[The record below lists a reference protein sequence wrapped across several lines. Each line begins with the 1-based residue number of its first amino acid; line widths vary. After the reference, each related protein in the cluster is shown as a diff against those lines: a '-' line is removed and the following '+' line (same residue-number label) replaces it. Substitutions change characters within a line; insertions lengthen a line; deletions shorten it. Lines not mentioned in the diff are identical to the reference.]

1 MGFFFAI
8 GSGFGC
14 SPLFFGLGKKVGSEW
29 LVRRGIG
36 GGGFVLLSRRTF
48 LARLVLEFSSPSPPV
63 GASAL
68 RLMDDES
75 AIVVVFVVVVVVL
88 LELPASGQNLWP
100 N

>member
-1 MGFFFAI
+1 M
-8 GSGFGC
+8 
-14 SPLFFGLGKKVGSEW
+14 SEW
-29 LVRRGIG
+29 LVSEGNWE
-36 GGGFVLLSRRTF
+36 GGFVLSRRTF
-48 LARLVLEFSSPSPPV
+48 LARLVLEDSSPSPV

-75 AIVVVFVVVVVVL
+75 AIVVVVVVVVL

>member
-1 MGFFFAI
+1 M
-8 GSGFGC
+8 
-14 SPLFFGLGKKVGSEW
+14 VSEEGNW
-29 LVRRGIG
+29 R
-36 GGGFVLLSRRTF
+36 GGFVLLSRRTF
-48 LARLVLEFSSPSPPV
+48 LARLLLEFSPSPPV

>member
-1 MGFFFAI
+1 MVSAEGNW
-8 GSGFGC
+8 
-14 SPLFFGLGKKVGSEW
+14 E
-29 LVRRGIG
+29 
-36 GGGFVLLSRRTF
+36 GGFVLSMRRTF
-48 LARLVLEFSSPSPPV
+48 LARLVLEFSPSPV

>member
-1 MGFFFAI
+1 M
-8 GSGFGC
+8 
-14 SPLFFGLGKKVGSEW
+14 ED
-29 LVRRGIG
+29 
-36 GGGFVLLSRRTF
+36 
-48 LARLVLEFSSPSPPV
+48 SSSLPV

-75 AIVVVFVVVVVVL
+75 AIVFVVVVVVVVL

>member
-1 MGFFFAI
+1 M
-8 GSGFGC
+8 
-14 SPLFFGLGKKVGSEW
+14 
-29 LVRRGIG
+29 RGIG
-36 GGGFVLLSRRTF
+36 GGFVLSMRRTF
-48 LARLVLEFSSPSPPV
+48 LARLLLEFSSSPV

-75 AIVVVFVVVVVVL
+75 AIVVFVVVVVVVVL

>member
-1 MGFFFAI
+1 M
-8 GSGFGC
+8 
-14 SPLFFGLGKKVGSEW
+14 
-29 LVRRGIG
+29 
-36 GGGFVLLSRRTF
+36 LLSRRTF
-48 LARLVLEFSSPSPPV
+48 LARLLLEDSSPSPV

-75 AIVVVFVVVVVVL
+75 AIVVVFVVVVVVVL

>member
-1 MGFFFAI
+1 MVSAEGNWRA
-8 GSGFGC
+8 
-14 SPLFFGLGKKVGSEW
+14 
-29 LVRRGIG
+29 
-36 GGGFVLLSRRTF
+36 GFVLLSRRTF
-48 LARLVLEFSSPSPPV
+48 LARLVLESSSPSPV

-75 AIVVVFVVVVVVL
+75 AIVVVFVFVVVVMVVVL

>member
-1 MGFFFAI
+1 M
-8 GSGFGC
+8 
-14 SPLFFGLGKKVGSEW
+14 E
-29 LVRRGIG
+29 
-36 GGGFVLLSRRTF
+36 GGGFVLSMRRTF
-48 LARLVLEFSSPSPPV
+48 LARLVVEESSPSPV

>member
-1 MGFFFAI
+1 MRTWILGFFAI

-14 SPLFFGLGKKVGSEW
+14 SPLFFGLGKKAVSEGNW
-29 LVRRGIG
+29 
-36 GGGFVLLSRRTF
+36 GGFVLSMRRTF
-48 LARLVLEFSSPSPPV
+48 LARLLLEFSSSPSPV

-75 AIVVVFVVVVVVL
+75 AIVVVVFVVVVVVL

>member
-1 MGFFFAI
+1 MVSAEGN
-8 GSGFGC
+8 
-14 SPLFFGLGKKVGSEW
+14 W
-29 LVRRGIG
+29 R
-36 GGGFVLLSRRTF
+36 GGFVLSRRTF
-48 LARLVLEFSSPSPPV
+48 LARLVLEDSSSPPV

-75 AIVVVFVVVVVVL
+75 AIVVVGFVVVVVVL

>member
-1 MGFFFAI
+1 M
-8 GSGFGC
+8 
-14 SPLFFGLGKKVGSEW
+14 
-29 LVRRGIG
+29 
-36 GGGFVLLSRRTF
+36 LLSRRTF
-48 LARLVLEFSSPSPPV
+48 LARLLWEDSSPSPV

-75 AIVVVFVVVVVVL
+75 AIVVVVFVVVVVVL

>member
-1 MGFFFAI
+1 MVSAEGN
-8 GSGFGC
+8 
-14 SPLFFGLGKKVGSEW
+14 W
-29 LVRRGIG
+29 R
-36 GGGFVLLSRRTF
+36 GGFVLLSRRTF
-48 LARLVLEFSSPSPPV
+48 LARLVLEDSSPSPPV

-75 AIVVVFVVVVVVL
+75 AIVVVVVVVVVVL

>member
-1 MGFFFAI
+1 MVSAEGNWRGFA
-8 GSGFGC
+8 
-14 SPLFFGLGKKVGSEW
+14 
-29 LVRRGIG
+29 
-36 GGGFVLLSRRTF
+36 LLSRRTF
-48 LARLVLEFSSPSPPV
+48 LARLVLEFSSPSPV

-75 AIVVVFVVVVVVL
+75 AIVVVVVVVVL

>member
-1 MGFFFAI
+1 MVSAEGN
-8 GSGFGC
+8 
-14 SPLFFGLGKKVGSEW
+14 W
-29 LVRRGIG
+29 R
-36 GGGFVLLSRRTF
+36 GGFVLSRRTF
-48 LARLVLEFSSPSPPV
+48 LARLLLEFSSSPSPV

-75 AIVVVFVVVVVVL
+75 AIVVVVVVVVVVL

>member
-1 MGFFFAI
+1 M
-8 GSGFGC
+8 
-14 SPLFFGLGKKVGSEW
+14 
-29 LVRRGIG
+29 RGIG
-36 GGGFVLLSRRTF
+36 GFVLSRRTF
-48 LARLVLEFSSPSPPV
+48 LARLVLESSSPSPV

-75 AIVVVFVVVVVVL
+75 AIVVVFVVVVVVVVVL

>member
-1 MGFFFAI
+1 MEG
-8 GSGFGC
+8 GS
-14 SPLFFGLGKKVGSEW
+14 L
-29 LVRRGIG
+29 
-36 GGGFVLLSRRTF
+36 VLLSRRTF
-48 LARLVLEFSSPSPPV
+48 LARLVLESSPSPPV

>member
-1 MGFFFAI
+1 MVSAEGN
-8 GSGFGC
+8 
-14 SPLFFGLGKKVGSEW
+14 W
-29 LVRRGIG
+29 R
-36 GGGFVLLSRRTF
+36 GGFVLSMRRTF
-48 LARLVLEFSSPSPPV
+48 LARLVLESSSPSSV

-75 AIVVVFVVVVVVL
+75 AIVVVVFVVVVVVL

>member
-1 MGFFFAI
+1 MGFFAI

-14 SPLFFGLGKKVGSEW
+14 SPLFFGLGKQVVSEGNW
-29 LVRRGIG
+29 E
-36 GGGFVLLSRRTF
+36 GGFVLSRRTF
-48 LARLVLEFSSPSPPV
+48 LARLLLEFSSPSPPV

>member
-1 MGFFFAI
+1 MVSAEGN
-8 GSGFGC
+8 
-14 SPLFFGLGKKVGSEW
+14 W
-29 LVRRGIG
+29 R
-36 GGGFVLLSRRTF
+36 GGFVLSRRTF
-48 LARLVLEFSSPSPPV
+48 LARLVVEDSSPSPV

-75 AIVVVFVVVVVVL
+75 AIVVVFVVVVVVVVL

>member
-1 MGFFFAI
+1 MVNAEGN
-8 GSGFGC
+8 
-14 SPLFFGLGKKVGSEW
+14 W
-29 LVRRGIG
+29 R
-36 GGGFVLLSRRTF
+36 GGFVLSMRRTF
-48 LARLVLEFSSPSPPV
+48 LARLLLEDSSPSPV

>member
-1 MGFFFAI
+1 M
-8 GSGFGC
+8 
-14 SPLFFGLGKKVGSEW
+14 
-29 LVRRGIG
+29 RRGIG
-36 GGGFVLLSRRTF
+36 GGGSLVLSMTRTF
-48 LARLVLEFSSPSPPV
+48 LARLVLEFSSPSPV

>member
-1 MGFFFAI
+1 MVNAEGN
-8 GSGFGC
+8 
-14 SPLFFGLGKKVGSEW
+14 W
-29 LVRRGIG
+29 R
-36 GGGFVLLSRRTF
+36 GGFVLSRRTF
-48 LARLVLEFSSPSPPV
+48 LARLLFESSSPSPV

-75 AIVVVFVVVVVVL
+75 AIVFVVVVVVVVL